1 MAWCMGEEC
10 AHKDVAQ
17 LGDEGDGLDGERA
30 RHLGL
35 GGLRFLGRLC
45 RLLLLRQ
52 LFWQAQLPP
61 PLPPILLCASRQAHL
76 ITSMLVLARQW
87 QRTASGPLCFPSGVS
102 VKHVPKL
109 NTEGQPTGPCRP
121 GIFTSQSSTAGTQAI
136 HRRGHMI

>member
-10 AHKDVAQ
+10 AHQDVAQ

-61 PLPPILLCASRQAHL
+61 PLPPILLCASRQAHQ
-76 ITSMLVLARQW
+76 IY
-87 QRTASGPLCFPSGVS
+87 
-102 VKHVPKL
+102 KHVGV
-109 NTEGQPTGPCRP
+109 GQAVAENSKRSALLFFRCVRETCP
-121 GIFTSQSSTAGTQAI
+121 QA
-136 HRRGHMI
+136 